1 MRVHFQHI
9 SYIKHVHL
17 KHDNGGR
24 ADMNHLP
31 NDLPNDQNASIIYK
45 DGIASSVLAAE
56 RTWLAW
62 IRTIGKCFVS
72 LVCLFSST

>member
-1 MRVHFQHI
+1 
-9 SYIKHVHL
+9 
-17 KHDNGGR
+17 
-24 ADMNHLP
+24 MNHLP